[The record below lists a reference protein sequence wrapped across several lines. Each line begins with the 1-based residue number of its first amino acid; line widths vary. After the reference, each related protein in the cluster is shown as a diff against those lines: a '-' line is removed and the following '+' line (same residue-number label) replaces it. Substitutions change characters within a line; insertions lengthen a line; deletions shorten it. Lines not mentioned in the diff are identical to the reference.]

1 MAYNYFPAT
10 YQPYQPNYYGYQQM
24 PQQIPQQMPQA
35 QTQLQGTQMSLPN
48 QQQTTTPIQS
58 GILWVTSEQEAQ
70 AYPVAPN
77 NAVALWDSSAPS
89 VYIKQADAS
98 GKPVLKIYDLTERT
112 ETPRV
117 APKAQGDIDALRSD
131 VKAEVEK
138 LWAAVDDIRAKAETP
153 RRTQRKR
160 EVIDDDE

>member
-10 YQPYQPNYYGYQQM
+10 YQPYQPNYYGYQQQM
-24 PQQIPQQMPQA
+24 QQAP
-35 QTQLQGTQMSLPN
+35 QTQVQGTQMSLAN
-48 QQQTTTPIQS
+48 QQTPIQS

-77 NAVALWDSSAPS
+77 NAVALWDSSAPA

-98 GKPVLKIYDLTERT
+98 GKPVLKVYDLTERT
-112 ETPRV
+112 EAPRS
-117 APKAQGDIDALRSD
+117 ASKPHGDIEALR
-131 VKAEVEK
+131 KEVNDEVAR
-138 LWAAVDDIRAKAETP
+138 LWAAVDEIKGKAEPP

-160 EVIDDDE
+160 EVIDDDAE

>member
-10 YQPYQPNYYGYQQM
+10 YQPYHPSYYGYQPQM
-24 PQQIPQQMPQA
+24 QQAPQQMSQPQV
-35 QTQLQGTQMSLPN
+35 QGTQMPLAN
-48 QQQTTTPIQS
+48 QQPTIQS

-77 NAVALWDSSAPS
+77 NAVALWDSSSPA

-98 GKPVLKIYDLTERT
+98 GKPVLKVYDLTERT

-117 APKAQGDIDALRSD
+117 APKAQGDIDALR
-131 VKAEVEK
+131 KEVNDEVAK
-138 LWAAVDDIRAKAETP
+138 LWAAVDDVRAKAEAP
-153 RRTQRKR
+153 RRTPRKR